1 MKYLIICIF
10 SLFSIALHAETY
22 QVFRKTGN
30 PLVFKDNNWISAEKR
45 MTISLADSIHIQEGT
60 TLSLLNTSN
69 NQIIEIKQVGKH
81 KAKKII
87 DSTVKELSN
96 VLAYT
101 TKNIAQSVS
110 KTGSKQSYN
119 IYGATM
125 RADQNTIESN
135 QILAAQ
141 IVTMIEKINSGK
153 YPKPS
158 KYLSLEKVQLS
169 EDIIGFK
176 VQNNSDKAYVVNIL
190 RIPKNGNP
198 SFCINLDKTD
208 SEYFFTL
215 VAPNSNTSFNEI
227 QLKNDDATY
236 MLIAT
241 EEIFDSTWVEQAILY
256 NQTNNN
262 SKTGKKIKIETFIAN
277 N

>member
-30 PLVFKDNNWISAEKR
+30 PLVFKENKWISAEKR
-45 MTISLADSIHIQEGT
+45 MKISLADSIHIQEGT

-110 KTGSKQSYN
+110 KTGSKQNYN

-135 QILAAQ
+135 QILATQ
-141 IVTMIEKINSGK
+141 IATIIEKIHMSK

-169 EDIIGFK
+169 EDIIGFN
-176 VQNNSDKAYVVNIL
+176 VQNNNNKAYVVNIL

-215 VAPNSNTSFNEI
+215 VSPNSNTSFNQI

-236 MLIAT
+236 LLIAT
-241 EEIFDSTWVEQAILY
+241 EEIFDSTWIEQAILY

-262 SKTGKKIKIETFIAN
+262 SKTSKKIKIEAFMAN
-277 N
+277 D